1 MSKSVV
7 LINKGTDGRKLAYEA
22 LAEMTAE
29 KILTQREKILIK
41 PNITVE
47 MSASTGVTTHVSIV
61 EGILQFLSDNGVI
74 KNAVIGEGGGCD
86 ITQAYGN
93 LGFSRIASKYGVKL
107 ADFNRESEVAVKVR
121 NPIVQDAFG
130 LAKTV
135 TECDCIINVPCLKV
149 HKWESRVTLCMKNM
163 MGCIARNRSIMHRN
177 FNQRLMDLL
186 SVVNKSE
193 VNIID
198 GIVGHEG
205 DEIHGNPVGVGVVIA
220 SRDWVAAD
228 AVGAAV
234 MGFAEGEVGHIPL
247 AEQYGFGTGTLSNI
261 ELLGASIESV
271 RKPFTRGRD

>member
-7 LINKGTDGRKLAYEA
+7 LIKNGTDGRKLAYEA
-22 LAEMTAE
+22 LTEIAAEE
-29 KILTQREKILIK
+29 IFKKRNKILIK
-41 PNITVE
+41 PNITVA

-61 EGILQFLSDNGVI
+61 EGVLRFLADNGI

-86 ITQAYGN
+86 ITQAYGR
-93 LGFSRIASKYGVKL
+93 LGFTQIASKYNVPL
-107 ADFNRESEVAVKVR
+107 ADFNREPEVVVKVQ
-121 NPIVQDAFG
+121 NPLVQDAFG

-186 SVVNKSE
+186 SVTNKSQ

-205 DEIHGNPVGVGVVIA
+205 DEIHGNPVGMGIVIA

-234 MGFAEGEVGHIPL
+234 MGFSEGEVGHIPQ
-247 AEQYGFGTGTLSNI
+247 AEQHGFGVGTLANI
-261 ELLGASIESV
+261 NIRGASIESIK
-271 RKPFTRGRD
+271 RPFKRGRD